1 MKYLNSLLSASIA
14 LVIAGAAHAAAPA
27 QEVARLGK
35 DLTMVGADKAANAD
49 GSIPAYHLAP
59 LHWRNTM
66 IQRTLPAF
74 LLALGI
80 GALAGCSSP
89 AVITLNDGREI
100 QAVDTPSYD
109 EDSGFYEFEQ
119 LDGKRTR
126 LNKDQVRTVK
136 EL

>member
-1 MKYLNSLLSASIA
+1 M
-14 LVIAGAAHAAAPA
+14 
-27 QEVARLGK
+27 
-35 DLTMVGADKAANAD
+35 
-49 GSIPAYHLAP
+49 
-59 LHWRNTM
+59 M

-74 LLALGI
+74 LLALGL
-80 GALAGCSSP
+80 GALAGCASP
-89 AVITLNDGREI
+89 TVITLNDGREI

-126 LNKDQVRTVK
+126 LNKDQIRTVK